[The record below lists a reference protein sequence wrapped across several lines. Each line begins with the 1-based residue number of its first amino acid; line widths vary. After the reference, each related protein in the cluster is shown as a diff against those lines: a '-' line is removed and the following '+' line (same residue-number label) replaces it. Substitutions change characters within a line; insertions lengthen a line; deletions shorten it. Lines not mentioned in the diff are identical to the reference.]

1 MNEKMKNVINNT
13 IKREYE
19 RVGGDLIKHMKKNSE
34 LINDYREYTRKR
46 QDIMDKLLEIMP
58 KEYHEL
64 IEALE
69 DASNSITSI
78 EAEATF
84 KEGLILGVTELDY
97 LSEVG
102 IEIAF
107 I

>member
-1 MNEKMKNVINNT
+1 MNNTLKNVINNT

-19 RVGGDLIKHMKKNSE
+19 RVSSDCIKHMEKDPE
-34 LINDYREYTRKR
+34 LLNEYRDCTRKR
-46 QDIMDKLLEIMP
+46 QDIMDKLIEIMP
-58 KEYHEL
+58 REYHEL
-64 IEALE
+64 IEELE
-69 DASNSITSI
+69 DASNSITAI
-78 EAEATF
+78 ESRVTF
-84 KEGLILGVTELDY
+84 KEGLVLGVTELDY